1 MALLVKLLEVARS
14 FTHLMI
20 LVKKYN
26 GNTVQKRTD
35 QKYQLNYYTS

>member
-1 MALLVKLLEVARS
+1 MAVLVKLLEVARS
-14 FTHLMI
+14 VTYLMI

-35 QKYQLNYYTS
+35 QKYPMNSYTS